1 MNSMYNP
8 DTFAEHASVDFTK
21 SLNRVYNFTYG
32 WMSVGLAISGA
43 IAWMIANHYLTQKTT
58 LPTGLFTICTIAE
71 LLLVF
76 TLSAAIHKLPIIAA
90 TLLFALYSVLNG
102 VTLSL
107 IFLIYDLGT
116 IQSVFFITA
125 GTFAGVAIFGS
136 LTSANLSGAGRIA
149 IMALWGIILASIVN
163 IFVGSTGLHSLLS
176 YVGVGIFIVLTA
188 WDAQKVRL
196 LAEQQHTLD
205 QPTVQRLGILCALE
219 LYLDFINLF
228 LFLLR
233 ILGGKGRD

>member
-8 DTFAEHASVDFTK
+8 DTFAEHASTDFTK

-32 WMSVGLAISGA
+32 WMAIGLAISGT
-43 IAWMIANHYLTQKTT
+43 IAWLIANHYLTQKATI
-58 LPTGLFTICTIAE
+58 PFGLFTICSIAE

-76 TLSAAIHKLPIIAA
+76 ALSATVHRLPVIAA
-90 TLLFALYSVLNG
+90 TGLFALYSVLNG

-125 GTFAGVAIFGS
+125 GSFAGLALFGS
-136 LTSANLSGAGRIA
+136 LTSANLSTIGRVA
-149 IMALWGIILASIVN
+149 TMSLWGLIIASIVN
-163 IFVGSTGLHSLLS
+163 FFMHSSGLQSLIS
-176 YVGVGIFIVLTA
+176 YVGVGIFVVLTA

-196 LAEQQHTLD
+196 LAEQEHTLD